1 MHTLGATREVILPR
15 GEVLTLPY
23 TWSPLDTSQY
33 PSSQFDTV
41 TVSSVVGAAY
51 LDDYDRLRGARCRE
65 CGAVTNIQVGRRSSF
80 TGDVYRD
87 WYCERHVLAWLP
99 KVG

>member
-1 MHTLGATREVILPR
+1 MHTLGATRQVNLGG
-15 GEVLTLPY
+15 GEVLPLPY
-23 TWSPLDTSQY
+23 TWNPQDTL
-33 PSSQFDTV
+33 PSSQLDTV

-51 LDDYDRLRGARCRE
+51 LDDYDRLRGERCRE

-99 KVG
+99 KGG